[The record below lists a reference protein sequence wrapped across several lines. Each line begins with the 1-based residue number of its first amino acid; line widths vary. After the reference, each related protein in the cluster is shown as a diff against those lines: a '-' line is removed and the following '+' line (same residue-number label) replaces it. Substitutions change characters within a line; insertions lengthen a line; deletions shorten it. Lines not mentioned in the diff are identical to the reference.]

1 VQFVVP
7 AGAVPGSTVQLD
19 VPDSAPTAPVPQQTM
34 QEPPPRPVSQPEPAQ
49 TGTRGRV
56 GSSASFLSNTGGT
69 QIGFAEVK
77 RFSSDANLDA
87 PTASLPPGV
96 QLSFNFGEDGT
107 GRGATD
113 PVRVKLTSG
122 GDSFETEGT
131 VSEQLAQR
139 LFVVCPPSFDFSRAH
154 FAMIVT
160 QQREESEC
168 CGKRYVS
175 EEKEFSGFTD
185 LKSHA
190 FAAVQGTGV
199 TSFKVPLDPRGQL
212 MVSMEIKEKDI
223 GPMFSYLLSSG
234 VVGGPEAMQQKLDNM
249 GGPAID
255 VLLDHFVPPGD
266 SDIFT
271 HAFYRKTCTSKYHDL
286 LQQVCNDIRNSD
298 PHACQRAKE
307 VGKAGSPGGCLSA
320 LRPGHPMGERMVE
333 TLVGLS
339 EGFSK
344 LSPPEW
350 LLQQVGDSMLQQAQ
364 AIPNGLESI
373 HSLSACILQRGLD
386 PNPMQKLSDDASE
399 VLVRMSFGDLDFE
412 PERLSASLLK
422 YATPDRS
429 VPPPVRVWWTKE
441 VFRLIQG
448 GIDSG
453 NLNMPVAVQAYR
465 NVFWR
470 TLANGLLHE
479 GTGGTEDAST
489 KAAFEDFHTVMTKF
503 MVMAIEYHKQSV
515 TGVAPIAVIASSKK
529 SNADDIDQCQ
539 WYKEIDTLFLARK
552 EITDRAEKDEA
563 FAAFGNLICAWAVKR
578 KTRKALKKAMVR
590 VVDLCES
597 ADAASKLSSMQD
609 VLQAYRELQNI
620 PDDWDILGMVTNK
633 KTYGKQTTLQCTLPP
648 GAEPGMTIQVRN
660 PNSGDMISV
669 LVPDGARA
677 GQTIRFP
684 IEEQGVAKGLKM
696 DDGDTDNLI
705 HKKELDDPA
714 SLAFFQEL
722 LNRTFKRIYTRDR
735 RGLPV
740 PNSLK
745 LVGVTYVANDQ
756 NWAEYNKRR
765 EEIKKERPNCK
776 WLSMTHKPITTKAIE
791 DLGDSF
797 GWELPKLDSSLN
809 EAWLWHGTSAAG
821 AEGITSEDFCVDL
834 AGSNAG
840 TLYGR
845 GVYLAEACSKSDE
858 YATEDDNDIRHLLL
872 VRSTLGNVRY
882 VDDIQPDVD
891 NLVQS
896 CTMDGARYDSVL
908 GDREKT
914 RKTYREFIVYDD
926 DQAYPSYI
934 LRYKRVNNS

>member
-1 VQFVVP
+1 
-7 AGAVPGSTVQLD
+7 
-19 VPDSAPTAPVPQQTM
+19 
-34 QEPPPRPVSQPEPAQ
+34 
-49 TGTRGRV
+49 
-56 GSSASFLSNTGGT
+56 
-69 QIGFAEVK
+69 
-77 RFSSDANLDA
+77 
-87 PTASLPPGV
+87 
-96 QLSFNFGEDGT
+96 
-107 GRGATD
+107 
-113 PVRVKLTSG
+113 
-122 GDSFETEGT
+122 
-131 VSEQLAQR
+131 
-139 LFVVCPPSFDFSRAH
+139 
-154 FAMIVT
+154 
-160 QQREESEC
+160 
-168 CGKRYVS
+168 
-175 EEKEFSGFTD
+175 
-185 LKSHA
+185 
-190 FAAVQGTGV
+190 
-199 TSFKVPLDPRGQL
+199 
-212 MVSMEIKEKDI
+212 MVSMEIKDKDI
-223 GPMFSYLLSSG
+223 GPMFSYLLALG
-234 VVGGPEAMQQKLDNM
+234 VPGASEAMQQKLGNM
-249 GGPAID
+249 GGVAID
-255 VLLDHFVPPGD
+255 VLLENFVPSGD
-266 SDIFT
+266 KDIST
-271 HAFYRKTCTSKYHDL
+271 HAFYRKTCPSKYHDL
-286 LQQVCNDIRNSD
+286 LQQVMNDIRNSD
-298 PHACQRAKE
+298 THTCQRAKE
-307 VGKAGSPGGCLSA
+307 VGKAGSPVGCLSA
-320 LRPGHPMGERMVE
+320 LRTGHPMGERMVE

-344 LSPPEW
+344 LSPPDW
-350 LLQQVGDSMLQQAQ
+350 LLEQVGDSMLQQAQ
-364 AIPNGLESI
+364 AIPNVLESI

-386 PNPMQKLSDDASE
+386 PNPMQKLSDDASQ
-399 VLVRMSFGDLDFE
+399 VLIRMTFGDLSFE

-441 VFRLIQG
+441 VFRLIKN
-448 GIDSG
+448 GINQRS
-453 NLNMPVAVQAYR
+453 LNMPVAVQAYR

-479 GTGGTEDAST
+479 GTGGTEDPST
-489 KAAFEDFHTVMTKF
+489 AAAFDEFHDVLSRF
-503 MVMAIEYHKQSV
+503 MVMAIEHHNQSV
-515 TGVAPIAVIASSKK
+515 TGHAPIAVIASSKK
-529 SNADDIDQCQ
+529 ANADDIDQCQ
-539 WYKEIDTLFLARK
+539 WYKEIDSLFLARK
-552 EITDRAEKDEA
+552 DITARAEKDDA

-609 VLQAYRELQNI
+609 VLQAYRELQNM

-648 GAEPGMTIQVRN
+648 GAEPGMQIQVRN
-660 PNSGDMISV
+660 PNTGAMISV

-684 IEEQGVAKGLKM
+684 IEEKGVAKGLKM

-705 HKKELDDPA
+705 HKKELTDPA
-714 SLAFFQEL
+714 SQAFFQEL
-722 LNRTFKRIYTRDR
+722 LNKTFKRIYTRDR
-735 RGLPV
+735 RGLRV
-740 PNSLK
+740 PDSLQ

-756 NWAEYNKRR
+756 NWAEYTKRR
-765 EEIKKERPNCK
+765 DQVKKERPNCRWMPVCGK
-776 WLSMTHKPITTKAIE
+776 KPLTTVAIE
-791 DLGDSF
+791 ELGDSL
-797 GWELPKLDSSLN
+797 GWSLPKLDTSLN

-834 AGSNAG
+834 AGTNAG

-858 YATEDDNDIRHLLL
+858 YATEDADDIRHLLL

-896 CTMDGARYDSVL
+896 CTMDGAFFDSVL